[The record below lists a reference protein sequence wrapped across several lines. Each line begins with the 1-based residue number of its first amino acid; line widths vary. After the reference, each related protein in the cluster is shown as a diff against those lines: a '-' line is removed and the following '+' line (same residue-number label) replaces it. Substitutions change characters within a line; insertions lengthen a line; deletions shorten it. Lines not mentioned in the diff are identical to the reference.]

1 MQENQTESTMSE
13 KDNDIKSIHE
23 VVSKAEVYQNIP
35 EEFCKLFTK
44 DAIITNVAGL
54 RIIGRDKFYEV
65 MKNAMNT
72 SLAEVITRNEVVD
85 ITFIRQD
92 VAIVSCYKH
101 LVEKGS
107 LDEEASKASLTFVMV
122 KEQNGWLIASAQST
136 FVKK

>member
-1 MQENQTESTMSE
+1 MREKQTEPIASG
-13 KDNDIKSIHE
+13 NDTEIKSIHE

-35 EEFCKLFTK
+35 DEFCKLFTK

-54 RIIGRDKFYEV
+54 RIIGRDEFYEV
-65 MKNAMNT
+65 MKKAMKT

-85 ITFIRQD
+85 ITFIRHD

-101 LVEKGS
+101 LVEKGK
-107 LDEEASKASLTFVMV
+107 LDEDASKASLTFVMV
-122 KEQNGWLIASAQST
+122 KEQNNWLIASAQST